1 MSGGWVTTDQTSD
14 TYSYKCKVTSNN
26 ISFSTGD
33 NQGSIKTIQCRLESK
48 GSTVV
53 TSNDTSQGTPYGD
66 PVTITATNDWSHTFT
81 NLPLTGTDESGN
93 TVNYYY
99 YVVETP
105 VTNYDVSYDNN
116 SGIQSG
122 KITVTNKATD
132 NPEYVLPE
140 TGGGGT
146 ARYTFGGFLLTSGA
160 ALWLFCRRKRRRE
173 AV

>member
-1 MSGGWVTTDQTSD
+1 MG
-14 TYSYKCKVTSNN
+14 SYSNN
-26 ISFSTGD
+26 GYTYDYTCKITANPITFTTGD
-33 NQGSIKTIQCRLESK
+33 NVSSIESITCALIK
-48 GSTVV
+48 SGNSGSTNNGN
-53 TSNDTSQGTPYGD
+53 TTTDPEGTPYGD

-140 TGGGGT
+140 TGGGGSEG
-146 ARYTFGGFLLTSGA
+146 YTIGGFLLTSGA